1 MTDPISVAL
10 NGIRSLLGD
19 VVNKAQYEI
28 LDPKGTQALVKGLYR
43 QGSVIVGLNDDVNKL
58 LYAYGQLETQNQD
71 LVDSVTA
78 YTDQLNILDKR
89 NKSINETFGVG
100 TKAAAQLSMTYQK
113 LANTLGVFNGEQ
125 AITYGNSIRKM
136 LPMYKQQGKENDKQM
151 QNLMAIQHVLTTN
164 MGLTEEDAANFSMY
178 ASKAGE
184 NAASN
189 LEVAKQAAALAGDEN
204 GSLGYMKMIV
214 EGISGL
220 GADMQLQYGRL
231 GGNLE
236 IATLKANKLGVELQ
250 DLADTGTSLLNIE
263 SSIGEELEYQLL
275 TGRRLVDQQSGE
287 SLTNMFRQA
296 TLMGDMSK
304 QADTLN
310 TILEQE
316 GATLENNLFARQQ
329 MSKLLGMDELSLSR
343 ALQKKKLLESE
354 PNLQILMNLNGSELQ
369 AQAEAMYKNGQ
380 ITEAKLEEI
389 AKVSDTRTQDEILK
403 AQLKLDQ
410 EQVETM
416 KDMLTTQQAELA
428 LRLEEAYKKARTATK
443 GAMYTDKMDF
453 VGRLGAEI
461 GMDLKSYGVEFDKK
475 LLKTNAQKAQDVLIP
490 PGSSAP
496 IVSAPAGTFV
506 LDPQDTILAGTD
518 SSLSNANNLIAKQ
531 QMSKILGTDE
541 SSNLS
546 AVMLQVG
553 RMIVAAI
560 NSNGNNVFGSTSMNS
575 SYYS

>member
-1 MTDPISVAL
+1 MATGDLLDIFKNLTSKLGSTATKATYLAL
-10 NGIRSLLGD
+10 DSAGT
-19 VVNKAQYEI
+19 KA
-28 LDPKGTQALVKGLYR
+28 LTAGLAE
-43 QGSVIVGLNDDVNKL
+43 QGKVIYDLNTTTNKL
-58 LYAYGQLETQNQD
+58 LYAYGQLETQNQA
-71 LVDSVTA
+71 LVDAVTA
-78 YTDQLNILDKR
+78 YTDQLNIVDRR

-100 TKAAAQLSMTYQK
+100 STAAAKLSMTYQK
-113 LANTLGVFNGEQ
+113 LANTLNVFNGEQ

-136 LPMYKQQGKENDKQM
+136 LPMYKQEDKQNNKKM

-164 MGLTEEDAANFSMY
+164 MGLTEDEAANFSLY

-184 NAASN
+184 NAESL
-189 LEVAKQAAALAGDEN
+189 LELAKAAALRANDTD

-250 DLADTGTSLLNIE
+250 DLADTGDHLLSIE
-263 SSIGEELEYQLL
+263 SSIGDELEYQLL
-275 TGRRLVDQQSGE
+275 SGRRLVDQQSGE

-304 QADTLN
+304 QANTLN

-316 GATLENNLFARQQ
+316 GETLENNLFARQQ
-329 MSKLLGMDELSLSR
+329 MSRLLGMDESSLAR

-369 AQAEAMYKNGQ
+369 AQAEAMYKNGE
-380 ITEAKLEEI
+380 ISAAKLEEI

-410 EQVETM
+410 EMAGSM
-416 KDMLTTQQAELA
+416 KDMLEIQQAA
-428 LRLEEAYKKARTATK
+428 LLLDIKTSYEKARTDTK
-443 GAMYTDKMDF
+443 GAMYKDQIEF
-453 VGRLGAEI
+453 SGRLGAEI
-461 GMDLKSYGVEFDKK
+461 GFDLMTYAQELDKR
-475 LLKTNAQKAQDVLIP
+475 LQQTNTGKPVKDVVIP
-490 PGSSAP
+490 PGGSAP
-496 IVSAPAGTFV
+496 IISAPAGTFI
-506 LDPQDTILAGTD
+506 LDPQDTIMAGTQLLNNTSMPPGMD
-518 SSLSNANNLIAKQ
+518 VNTASTTAN
-531 QMSKILGTDE
+531 SD
-541 SSNLS
+541 NLS
-546 AVMLQVG
+546 AVMMQVG

-560 NSNGNNVFGSTSMNS
+560 NSRGSNVFGSTSMNS